1 LQPAAPVFVYA
12 FSPATGWMI
21 SISMA
26 PDAAH
31 RLYAG
36 ARHERVYDVACSDGG
51 VPDPNTHRCPDD
63 GARDDSGTG
72 LAVAHL
78 GFTEIA
84 VNVWSWAL
92 L

>member
-1 LQPAAPVFVYA
+1 
-12 FSPATGWMI
+12 
-21 SISMA
+21 MA
-26 PDAAH
+26 PDAAY

-36 ARHERVYDVACSDGG
+36 ARHERVYDVACFDGG

-63 GARDDSGTG
+63 DSGTG
-72 LAVAHL
+72 LAVDHL